1 MWEPY
6 RKIFTTISICVLLGV
21 GVPSSAGNPA
31 DEIAG
36 YPPGKTSSI
45 NYYKDKFEGIKQEL
59 EALKKKHAEH
69 EPPPYK
75 IGEEYKPTYGQ
86 TVKRIRDRGYMICGS
101 YNDKPGFSQSFGTT
115 HWEGFDVDI
124 CTAIAI
130 AVMGED
136 WVMKTVEVD
145 GKTRFE
151 YLFDGT
157 VDVISATTTW
167 TYSRDIKWRIEF
179 LPTTYYD
186 GQGFIVRKSLG
197 VKSAKDLTG
206 ARVCYNEEST
216 AAQNIKDFFELW
228 DVYFIPVPLK
238 VGESA
243 PDAYMDGECD
253 MFGSDRSALAG
264 KKSIFSNPKAHVILP
279 EVISKEPLSPAIKYG
294 DQQFSDIARWAIYVL
309 FLAEEFG
316 IDQVNIDDFTNH
328 KDPLIQM
335 FMGEQGNLGEKLGIS
350 NTFAFDIISII
361 GNYREIFEMYLGKE
375 TRLGLDRGLN
385 RLYNKGGL
393 LYAPPLK

>member
-1 MWEPY
+1 MWGPY

-75 IGEEYKPTYGQ
+75 LGKEYKPTYGQ

-101 YNDKPGFSQSFGTT
+101 YNDKPGFSQSFGTS

-136 WVMKTVEVD
+136 WAMKTKEVD

-167 TYSRDIKWRIEF
+167 TYSRDVKWRIEF

-206 ARVCYNEEST
+206 ARVCYSENST

-228 DVYFIPVPLK
+228 DVDFKPVPLR

-243 PDAYMDGECD
+243 PDAYIDGECD
-253 MFGSDRSALAG
+253 MFGSDRSALAC
-264 KKSIFSNPKAHVILP
+264 L
-279 EVISKEPLSPAIKYG
+279 LYTSP
-294 DQQFSDIARWAIYVL
+294 SPR
-309 FLAEEFG
+309 
-316 IDQVNIDDFTNH
+316 
-328 KDPLIQM
+328 
-335 FMGEQGNLGEKLGIS
+335 
-350 NTFAFDIISII
+350 
-361 GNYREIFEMYLGKE
+361 
-375 TRLGLDRGLN
+375 DRG
-385 RLYNKGGL
+385 
-393 LYAPPLK
+393 